1 MRKMEEFEELLEQGE
16 TLAGEGLLED
26 SLLRFEAALALEP
39 ENPEVI
45 EAIGRTLLS
54 LDRTEEAEASFF
66 DALELDPEWVAPRMG
81 LAALAMR
88 NDEPFKVVHHLERA
102 TSSDPEYADAFVEL
116 GRYYGLMGEPT
127 LARATFERWT
137 RTHPEDADML
147 INAGLTAFD
156 AGDYAQ
162 ALEFFDKAL
171 ETAQDGEQKSGA
183 RTFRA
188 NSLDMLGRYPDAIAD
203 YERVISYAPEWWE
216 AHANLGICHARN
228 GHPEEAEKA
237 FRRGLE
243 ECPGSPE
250 IRDELAAYL
259 LNENKDPKEA
269 LSLAEEAVA
278 LGQDEIRH
286 LYTLGEARLALGD
299 EEGSAEAY
307 RTVLNL
313 DLEDP
318 NAHLEIG
325 LYHERRGEVEQ
336 AEEHFVEALKQD
348 PGNPRSLY
356 AYASLYYATDDLET
370 AEEFLVRAVATDP
383 GYSPALSALA
393 SIRARRGDFAASLDF
408 IEKAVA
414 AGEQDVDHFKQA
426 LEFAP
431 LRNHPKFRSLLDRMN
446 TPGNAGDGAR

>member
-1 MRKMEEFEELLEQGE
+1 MEEFEELLEKGE

-26 SLLRFEAALALEP
+26 ALSRFEAALALEP

-45 EAIGRTLLS
+45 EAIGRALLE
-54 LDRTEEAEASFF
+54 LGRPEEAEASFL
-66 DALELDPEWVAPRMG
+66 DALELDPNWVAPRMG

-88 NDEPFKVVHHLERA
+88 NDDPFKTIHHLERA
-102 TSSDPEYADAFVEL
+102 TSLDPEYPDAFVEL
-116 GRYYGLMGEPT
+116 GRYYGLMGEPS

-137 RTHPEDADML
+137 QTHPEDADML

-156 AGDYAQ
+156 AADYEVAM
-162 ALEFFDKAL
+162 EFFDRAL
-171 ETAQDGEQKSGA
+171 ETARDDEQKSGA

-188 NSLDMLGRYPDAIAD
+188 NSLDMLGRYPEAIAD
-203 YERVISYAPEWWE
+203 YERVITYAPDWWE

-228 GHPEEAEKA
+228 GRAEEAEKA

-250 IRDELAAYL
+250 IRDELAAHL
-259 LNENKDPKEA
+259 LAQNNNLEEA

-286 LYTLGEARLALGD
+286 LYTLGEVRLALGE
-299 EEGSAEAY
+299 EEGSAKAY

-313 DLEDP
+313 DPEDP
-318 NAHLEIG
+318 NAHLEMG
-325 LYHERRGEVEQ
+325 LYHERRGEVER

-348 PGNPRSLY
+348 PGNPRALY
-356 AYASLYYATDDLET
+356 SYASLYYATDDLET
-370 AEEFLVRAVATDP
+370 AEDLLVRAVAVDA

-393 SIRARRGDFAASLDF
+393 SIRARRGDYATSLDY

-414 AGEQDVDHFKQA
+414 AGEQDAEHFRQA

-431 LRNHPKFRSLLDRMN
+431 LRNHPRFRTLLARM
-446 TPGNAGDGAR
+446 GAKGS